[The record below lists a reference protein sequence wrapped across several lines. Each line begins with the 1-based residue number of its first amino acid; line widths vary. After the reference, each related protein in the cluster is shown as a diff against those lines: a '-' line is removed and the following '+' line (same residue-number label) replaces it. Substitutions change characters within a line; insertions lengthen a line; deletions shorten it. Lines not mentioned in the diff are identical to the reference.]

1 MILLETSFL
10 SSKNLDEVAW
20 ICCQEKMQV
29 YKTHRSTWHFQLE
42 LCVRLFLC
50 HVLFVSWVSWTL
62 LVSLTSWRKDLKFW
76 REEAE
81 DWWMNGLKFYWQA
94 MAAFSPELWFGC
106 WADPWLELERN
117 LHEVS
122 SFIITEKR
130 DLSWLKANTRAFSIE
145 LTPGVLPGFCS

>member
-1 MILLETSFL
+1 MYPWL
-10 SSKNLDEVAW
+10 NLKLGNDVGGW
-20 ICCQEKMQV
+20 WKQV
-29 YKTHRSTWHFQLE
+29 FFRVEIWTRLRESAAKRRCKFTRRSAWHFRLE
-42 LCVRLFLC
+42 LCVRLLLC

-106 WADPWLELERN
+106 WADPWLELGTN
-117 LHEVS
+117 LREVW
-122 SFIITEKR
+122 SFIITEIR
-130 DLSWLKANTRAFSIE
+130 AFSWLKAPTRRIY
-145 LTPGVLPGFCS
+145 